1 MLLQA
6 ERNERQKERKEWH
19 QMLQKERKEWHQMLQ
34 KLAEE
39 RQEFKLMYTELRKLL
54 TEAKGTLSPGNQP
67 PTC

>member
-19 QMLQKERKEWHQMLQ
+19 QMLQK
-34 KLAEE
+34 LAEE
-39 RQEFKLMYTELRKLL
+39 RQELKLMHTELRKLL